1 MYSWV
6 TVACQ
11 LGAVRSPEGISPGHP
26 YLPRVPRV
34 GPYVRPSWFAGPPG
48 VSSVSHLWSG
58 LAMAE
63 AGWTVLLR
71 VSYQNPPLCLRIG
84 SVGSLG
90 HLNSLSCICAIP
102 PLQRGDSYGLLLHIG
117 AFEKSSVGSDVLNLS
132 PFVHECQGG
141 LIIRRGCI
149 IGVEYLISYRL
160 IGFRPQIA
168 CGF

>member
-1 MYSWV
+1 
-6 TVACQ
+6 
-11 LGAVRSPEGISPGHP
+11 
-26 YLPRVPRV
+26 
-34 GPYVRPSWFAGPPG
+34 
-48 VSSVSHLWSG
+48 
-58 LAMAE
+58 MAE

-90 HLNSLSCICAIP
+90 HLNSLTCIRVIP
-102 PLQRGDSYGLLLHIG
+102 PFQRGDSYGLLLHIG
-117 AFEKSSVGSDVLNLS
+117 ACEKTSVGSDVLNLS
-132 PFVHECQGG
+132 PYVHECQGG

-149 IGVEYLISYRL
+149 IGVKYLISYRL